1 MPTSILLPTTALTGH
16 SPADIVG
23 TRMLTT
29 FPGNEEAGFLALYQ
43 QVIDSEKPGRT
54 TNYYQDQDGLEAWF
68 EVSAVRQG
76 TGQLVVTFSDVT
88 AAQKIQQQLRESN
101 QIWNSLPV

>member
-1 MPTSILLPTTALTGH
+1 
-16 SPADIVG
+16 
-23 TRMLTT
+23 MLTT

-54 TNYYQDQDGLEAWF
+54 TNYYQDQDGFEAWF

-76 TGQLVVTFSDVT
+76 TGQLVVTFSDVA
-88 AAQKIQQQLRESN
+88 AAQKYSSN
-101 QIWNSLPV
+101 YASRTKA